1 MKKILNIN
9 YFLILLIFL
18 FPFFLTT
25 GPAIPD
31 ITLTIISLIFLFYI
45 IKNSNYSVFNQSWF
59 KIGLALWLWFIIIS
73 FFAYD
78 KKISFSDAIIF
89 IRFLIFII
97 AIQYIIINEKVR
109 SNLFKVIFV
118 FSILVTI
125 DSYYQLFNYDP
136 EFGFLND
143 IFGRMP
149 DGLYGRLSG
158 PFKDLVPGS
167 VLTKFFFLSLLLIK
181 INENRIKN
189 NKLLYLSTF
198 IIFSF
203 IITIIYFSGERIA
216 YASLLLG
223 IAIVIFFSK
232 NLRKIL
238 LLSIFFSLIISF
250 FIYNFHPIYQNIKII
265 ESTAKHEGLTIEK
278 EYTCKNNIE
287 EKCKKLFK
295 VQPKFI
301 EVLRNFKG
309 SAYGEIYL
317 TATKIWMD
325 NKFFGIGLNNF
336 TSVCKNEL
344 QYNKFHPNFPCTTH
358 PHNFYIQALVES
370 GIIGLILFSLLIC
383 SFIVTIINSKQDINY
398 KLIFVVSLIVVFW
411 PIMSTGSFLKNW
423 HMTTVSYLVGICL
436 TNPKK
441 IKIFN

>member
-1 MKKILNIN
+1 MANSKKIFFA
-9 YFLILLIFL
+9 FLL
-18 FPFFLTT
+18 FFLAFSVKSYSEIVTKVNVK
-25 GPAIPD
+25 GNER
-31 ITLTIISLIFLFYI
+31 ISLETIV
-45 IKNSNYSVFNQSWF
+45 VFGD
-59 KIGLALWLWFIIIS
+59 IALGKDYEE
-73 FFAYD
+73 AD
-78 KKISFSDAIIF
+78 
-89 IRFLIFII
+89 
-97 AIQYIIINEKVR
+97 IN
-109 SNLFKVIFV
+109 
-118 FSILVTI
+118 
-125 DSYYQLFNYDP
+125 
-136 EFGFLND
+136 
-143 IFGRMP
+143 
-149 DGLYGRLSG
+149 
-158 PFKDLVPGS
+158 
-167 VLTKFFFLSLLLIK
+167 LLIK
-181 INENRIKN
+181 KLYESNFFSNISVELKDGLLSISVEENPIINLVIFKGEKADKYKEALNKILTLSEKTSFLRNFVKSDINTMREFYRHLGFYFVKIDLELEKLSKNRIRN
-189 NKLLYLSTF
+189 NKLLYVSTF
-198 IIFSF
+198 MIFSF

-223 IAIVIFFSK
+223 ITIVIFFSK

-344 QYNKFHPNFPCTTH
+344 QYNRFFCNWCAPNNIRSIYAYTI
-358 PHNFYIQALVES
+358 FYSI
-370 GIIGLILFSLLIC
+370 
-383 SFIVTIINSKQDINY
+383 FI
-398 KLIFVVSLIVVFW
+398 
-411 PIMSTGSFLKNW
+411 
-423 HMTTVSYLVGICL
+423 
-436 TNPKK
+436 
-441 IKIFN
+441 